1 VSSSTPPRNPR
12 NHERHLH
19 RRDRDARRA
28 SPFGYITRKHLDE
41 ETLGFAADINRK
53 LLARQSNG

>member
-1 VSSSTPPRNPR
+1 MPAALRLPVI
-12 NHERHLH
+12 LMGL
-19 RRDRDARRA
+19 
-28 SPFGYITRKHLDE
+28 GYITRKHLDE